1 MPSQNKLR
9 IWVFWGSLAACVIF
23 LYLVRSVM
31 APFLVAL
38 LLMYLLNPLVDRL
51 TQWRPGGRTLPRIL
65 VVSVL
70 LVTLLL
76 ALIGLL
82 SWIIPA
88 LAQEFKPFRQNLPA
102 YYQQI
107 VQTHLPNL
115 ITWLQGTADRA
126 GLEINVQESLMHAG
140 SEALGSAQGLSIVDE
155 ARKVVGGVFSALFSS
170 ILVFILT
177 LFLLSDWP
185 SIRLLLAGL
194 VPRSLRAMLGELV
207 EALDRDLSGS
217 IRGQLTIC
225 LINFVLTTIGLFI
238 LNVKYAL
245 TLGVIAG
252 MFSIIPVFGSIMS
265 TVPIVLVALTTSVF
279 DAVKAVGMI
288 SLIHLIEANFLN
300 PKVMGHH
307 VELHPVVIL
316 FAIMVGEHFLGPIGL
331 LVGVPIAASGRSI
344 LRFAYQR
351 WVLTEP
357 PHEASSVAAGDSPPE
372 PVRATVSAD

>member
-1 MPSQNKLR
+1 MPSYSKLR
-9 IWVFWGSLAACVIF
+9 IWVFWGSLAAFVVF

-38 LLMYLLNPLVDRL
+38 LLMYLLNPLVNRL
-51 TQWRPGGRTLPRIL
+51 TQWKPGGRTLPRVV

-88 LAQEFKPFRQNLPA
+88 LAQEFKPFRQNLPV

-126 GLEINVQESLMHAG
+126 GLELNIQESLMHAG
-140 SEALGSAQGLSIVDE
+140 SEALGSEGGISIVDE
-155 ARKVVGGVFSALFSS
+155 ARKLVGGVFSALFSS

-185 SIRLLLAGL
+185 SIRTMLAEM
-194 VPRSLRAMLGELV
+194 VPRSLRSMLGELV

-217 IRGQLTIC
+217 IRGQLSIC
-225 LINFVLTTIGLFI
+225 LINFVLTTIGLF
-238 LNVKYAL
+238 LLDVKYAL
-245 TLGVIAG
+245 TLGVVAG

-265 TVPIVLVALTTSVF
+265 TVPIVLVALTTSVL
-279 DAVKAVGMI
+279 DAVKAMSMI
-288 SLIHLIEANFLN
+288 ALIHLIEANFLN

-331 LVGVPIAASGRSI
+331 LVGVPVMASARSI

-351 WVLTEP
+351 WVLA
-357 PHEASSVAAGDSPPE
+357 EAPEDGESNESSHSGTAHVRVAPA
-372 PVRATVSAD
+372 AD